1 MPSEQTHTQRATQ
14 AAIDEAAR
22 TVAESSRRTT
32 EQAQQATRTLLDQ
45 ATELNRTL
53 FSGWVGTG
61 EALWRAVF
69 EVQNG
74 QLRAGLSW
82 WQSLA
87 DSSRATVQV
96 WQQWEAVVRQAQQAA
111 LEAFQA
117 STRALASTAE
127 QEAATAERAA
137 RSAR

>member
-1 MPSEQTHTQRATQ
+1 MANDQTEAQRTAQ

-22 TVAESSRRTT
+22 TVAEASRRTT

-45 ATELNRTL
+45 ATEMNRNL
-53 FSGWVGTG
+53 FSAWVSSG
-61 EALWRAVF
+61 EALWRATF
-69 EVQNG
+69 EVQNA

-82 WQSLA
+82 WQTLA
-87 DSSRATVQV
+87 DSSRAAVQV
-96 WQQWEAVVRQAQQAA
+96 LQQWDAVGRQAQQAG

-117 STRALASTAE
+117 SARTLASAVE
-127 QEAATAERAA
+127 QGAGAERAA